1 MNRDISAL
9 IPHLKS
15 PKKVLITT
23 HAKPDGDAMGSS
35 LALKLLL
42 EQLGHTVTVVVPT
55 DYPDFLYWMPNN
67 EQVLIYPDKES
78 GMQFNYFLGLDM
90 LFCLDFNHSG

>member
-1 MNRDISAL
+1 MARDISAL

-55 DYPDFLYWMPNN
+55 DYPTLYWMPNN
-67 EQVLIYPDKES
+67 EQVLIYRTKNLNAI
-78 GMQFNYFLGLDM
+78 QLFLG
-90 LFCLDFNHSG
+90 